1 MPSYLERLE
10 RLPIDLGQ
18 EASDEHEAVLKGLKH
33 IISVVREAYNAHAP
47 DLPEIIEKAAEMF
60 DEAVYWAYSHDG
72 GFDFLPSFAD
82 SSESPLLKD
91 SDVITLPGMGEVP
104 NEVVAILDTLTGF
117 LPTLLGGINPLAGL
131 INPQRPN
138 AWPDTP
144 HPHPK
149 TTRLSRFREG
159 ITTSVTDATPL
170 ARTIY
175 QARCEV
181 AADII
186 SCPVSAAIAADS
198 SALALIGAGGWK
210 NRDPMLTIFLL
221 DEHTPATAQDDKEDA
236 AKDDEG
242 DSDEE
247 DDDDDDDG
255 GVRICSNTGFR
266 YMVLEPGL
274 SEVAYQLAV
283 DTTNRLALVA
293 DTHRIKSFSWG
304 GDVTFG
310 GWTPPRGEN
319 VHTMNSRKYDGP
331 IAVLSGGRI
340 VRAGKGGAAIWS
352 MDTLETHQGGRRV
365 GRGEFE
371 AEDSWRD
378 DYGGEIER
386 STGSAPSTTV
396 KFTQTGLT
404 PAGWHLHTPSG
415 HLLCAENSHRSD
427 KYGCYALDL
436 EAGGKIASRFL
447 GHGGNVT
454 AFSTSTGDANVFLT
468 ACADGYA
475 RLYDVRHPLPAM
487 TIDSGKSSE
496 FCEAVTLVHPDGI
509 PTVFTGGGRSQSIKT
524 WDIRARA
531 LVYELSTGNTAVHTL
546 TWDERRTTLY
556 AGTECDYMDRLGRTY
571 DYRGAHIPRWAERRP
586 GERMAQTAAYPGYV
600 EDETDENGD
609 AYDSAED
616 SDGIH
621 CWPKRAAHDEKAF
634 GYAYDAGD
642 HVFLRYRF
650 KEDADPTV
658 LPEYGQARYGG
669 W

>member
-1 MPSYLERLE
+1 
-10 RLPIDLGQ
+10 
-18 EASDEHEAVLKGLKH
+18 
-33 IISVVREAYNAHAP
+33 
-47 DLPEIIEKAAEMF
+47 
-60 DEAVYWAYSHDG
+60 
-72 GFDFLPSFAD
+72 
-82 SSESPLLKD
+82 
-91 SDVITLPGMGEVP
+91 
-104 NEVVAILDTLTGF
+104 
-117 LPTLLGGINPLAGL
+117 
-131 INPQRPN
+131 
-138 AWPDTP
+138 
-144 HPHPK
+144 
-149 TTRLSRFREG
+149 
-159 ITTSVTDATPL
+159 
-170 ARTIY
+170 
-175 QARCEV
+175 
-181 AADII
+181 
-186 SCPVSAAIAADS
+186 
-198 SALALIGAGGWK
+198 
-210 NRDPMLTIFLL
+210 MLTIFLL

-236 AKDDEG
+236 AEDDEG

-247 DDDDDDDG
+247 YDDDDDDG
-255 GVRICSNTGFR
+255 GVRICSKTGFR

-319 VHTMNSRKYDGP
+319 VHTMNSKKYDGP

-352 MDTLETHQGGRRV
+352 LDTLETHQGGRRV
-365 GRGEFE
+365 GCGEFE

-436 EAGGKIASRFL
+436 EAGGKTASRFL

-509 PTVFTGGGRSQSIKT
+509 PSMSLRHAVLVATLADDHRPYSRFHRWRSFSEHQ
-524 WDIRARA
+524 DVGHPRPRARVRA
-531 LVYELSTGNTAVHTL
+531 LDGEH
-546 TWDERRTTLY
+546 
-556 AGTECDYMDRLGRTY
+556 
-571 DYRGAHIPRWAERRP
+571 RGAHIDLGRAPHDAVRGDGVRLHGPPW
-586 GERMAQTAAYPGYV
+586 
-600 EDETDENGD
+600 EN
-609 AYDSAED
+609 
-616 SDGIH
+616 
-621 CWPKRAAHDEKAF
+621 
-634 GYAYDAGD
+634 
-642 HVFLRYRF
+642 V
-650 KEDADPTV
+650 
-658 LPEYGQARYGG
+658 
-669 W
+669 